1 MPSILVVD
9 DSNTIRLTLRTV
21 LTQAGYTVEE
31 ARDGEEAIE
40 RIKASPKFN
49 AVITDLNMPRMDG
62 ISLIKEVRRIPEY
75 RFAPILMLTTES
87 ALAKKEEGKK
97 AGATGW
103 IAKPFTPDQLLAV
116 LKKVQV

>member
-9 DSNTIRLTLRTV
+9 DSNTVRLTLQAV

-31 ARDGEEAIE
+31 ARDGEEAIQK
-40 RIKASPKFN
+40 IKALPKFN

-62 ISLIKEVRRIPEY
+62 ISLIKEVRGLPAY
-75 RFAPILMLTTES
+75 RFTPILMLTTEG
-87 ALAKKEEGKK
+87 AVAKKEEGKK

-103 IAKPFTPDQLLAV
+103 IVKPFTPDQLLAV